1 MGSVINSK
9 PSMHIPSNLVSRLL
23 LAGLIVTGTLAR
35 SQSTDESLTR
45 VMPDQVN
52 GRPANWKTA
61 GNVRIGL
68 ESGIKSESGNTLLIG
83 TPGQPITLLTGSKD
97 VHLLMDVMLSPG
109 ADASLTISGA
119 TIRLADN
126 WGQNTTNDRTT
137 GTVLAPRAELP
148 SRSVG
153 KAPGLWQRIDLSLE
167 AGKNPAVLT
176 QLKINGVLVQ
186 ENVVLPGLPAS
197 AAGSVMLDVKAGTVA
212 IRNVSYQLISDR
224 QVARLSNLR
233 YQFYEAK
240 TETTE
245 PAAIKNLKLFKED
258 TLNALTY
265 EIAYGQ
271 PRWHAILYTGNLIV
285 DKTGTYTLTLQHGG
299 FGSLEIDQKPV
310 LANSRMDLGELKST
324 RLNLTAGS
332 HPFTLFFGRSWPR
345 PGFGLFIAAPDTK
358 PQALHTTSSLPEP
371 DPVGAINVAVQNEPV
386 LIRSFIQLPDENRK
400 RTHCLSVG
408 TPSGLNYTVDL
419 NQNALMQVW
428 KGAFA
433 DATQMWYERGEPQ
446 LLEPLGAPIRTAP
459 QPLVA
464 QLNNAQQAWPD
475 SLSDTDLRY
484 GGYKLDPQGNPTMRY
499 TYRGTAITDALIP
512 NADGKSL
519 NRTVTV
525 NATGDDPLY
534 CRLASGK
541 AIDEVGKGL
550 YAIDD
555 HSYYVR
561 LDPKQKVSV
570 RTVNGKQELVMPLKG
585 AQTINYAL
593 IW

>member
-1 MGSVINSK
+1 MRLQ
-9 PSMHIPSNLVSRLL
+9 SNVVSRLL

-35 SQSTDESLTR
+35 SQSTDESITR
-45 VMPDQVN
+45 ITPDQVN
-52 GRPANWKTA
+52 SRPANWKTA

-68 ESGIKSESGNTLLIG
+68 ESGVKSEAGNTVLVG
-83 TPGQPITLLTGSKD
+83 TPGQPITLITGSKD
-97 VHLLMDVMLSPG
+97 IHLLLDIMLSPG
-109 ADASLTISGA
+109 SDASLTVSGA

-126 WGQNTTNDRTT
+126 WGSKAINDRTT
-137 GTVLAPRAELP
+137 GTVLMPRAELP
-148 SRSVG
+148 SRNVG
-153 KAPGLWQRIDLSLE
+153 KAPGLWQRIDLSME
-167 AGKNPAVLT
+167 AGKSPAVLA

-186 ENVVLPGLPAS
+186 ENLVLPSLSAS
-197 AAGSVMLDVKAGTVA
+197 AIGSVVLDVKAGTVA
-212 IRNVSYQLISDR
+212 VRNIGYQLISDR
-224 QVARLSNLR
+224 RVARLANLR

-265 EIAYGQ
+265 EVSYGQ
-271 PRWHAILYTGNLIV
+271 PRWHAIIYTGNLIV
-285 DKTGTYTLTLQHGG
+285 DKTGMYTLTLQHGG

-310 LANSRMDLGELKST
+310 LANSRMDLGELKSA

-358 PQALHTTSSLPEP
+358 PQALHTPTSLPEP
-371 DPVGAINVAVQNEPV
+371 DPVGAIDVAVQNEPV
-386 LIRSFIQLPDENRK
+386 LIRSFIQLPDETRK

-419 NQNALMQVW
+419 NQDALMQVW
-428 KGAFA
+428 RGSFA

-446 LLEPLGAPIRTAP
+446 LLEPLGAPVRTAP
-459 QPLVA
+459 TPVVA
-464 QLNNAQQAWPD
+464 QLANDQQAWPD

-484 GGYKLDPQGNPTMRY
+484 GGYKLDQQGNPTMRY

-512 NADGKSL
+512 DVDGKSL
-519 NRTVTV
+519 NRTVTI
-525 NATGDDPLY
+525 NGSGNDPLY

-561 LDPKQKVSV
+561 LDPKQKVNV
-570 RTVNGKQELVMPLKG
+570 RTINGKQELVMPVKG
-585 AQTINYAL
+585 NSTINYAL

>member
-1 MGSVINSK
+1 MRLQ
-9 PSMHIPSNLVSRLL
+9 SNVVSRLL
-23 LAGLIVTGTLAR
+23 LAGLIATGTLAR
-35 SQSTDESLTR
+35 SQSTDESITRITPDKLT
-45 VMPDQVN
+45 
-52 GRPANWKTA
+52 GTPANWKTA

-68 ESGIKSESGNTLLIG
+68 ESGVKSESGTTVLVG

-97 VHLLMDVMLSPG
+97 IHLLMDVMLAPG
-109 ADASLTISGA
+109 TDASLNVSGA

-126 WGQNTTNDRTT
+126 WGSSAINDHTT
-137 GTVLAPRAELP
+137 GAVLTPRAELP

-153 KAPGLWQRIDLSLE
+153 KAPGLWQRIDLSME
-167 AGKNPAVLT
+167 AGKSPAVLA

-186 ENVVLPGLPAS
+186 ENLVLPSLPAS
-197 AAGSVMLDVKAGTVA
+197 AVGSVVLNVNAGTVA
-212 IRNVSYQLISDR
+212 VRNVGYQLISER
-224 QVARLSNLR
+224 QVARLANLR

-265 EIAYGQ
+265 EVSYGQ

-285 DKTGTYTLTLQHGG
+285 DKTGIYTLTMQHGG
-299 FGSLEIDQKPV
+299 FGSLEVDQKPV
-310 LANSRMDLGELKST
+310 LANSRMDLGELKSA
-324 RLNLTAGS
+324 RINLTAGS

-358 PQALHTTSSLPEP
+358 PQALHTPTSLPEP
-371 DPVGAINVAVQNEPV
+371 DPVGAIDVAVQNEPV
-386 LIRSFIQLPDENRK
+386 IIRSFIQLPDEARK

-419 NQNALMQVW
+419 NQDALVQVW
-428 KGAFA
+428 KGSFA

-446 LLEPLGAPIRTAP
+446 LLEPLGAPVRTAP
-459 QPLVA
+459 TPVVA
-464 QLNNAQQAWPD
+464 QLANAQQAWPD
-475 SLSDTDLRY
+475 SVSDADLRY
-484 GGYKLDPQGNPTMRY
+484 GGYKLDKQGNPTMRY
-499 TYRGTAITDALIP
+499 TYRGTAVTDALLP
-512 NADGKSL
+512 DADGKSL
-519 NRTVTV
+519 TRTVTV
-525 NATGDDPLY
+525 NGSSNDPLY
-534 CRLASGK
+534 CRLAAGK
-541 AIDEVGKGL
+541 AIDDLGKGL

-561 LDPKQKVSV
+561 LDPKQKVSI
-570 RTVNGKQELVMPLKG
+570 RTVNGKQELVMPMKG
-585 AQTINYAL
+585 NTTLNYAL